1 MMICYSKGEN
11 PNLSPWRQGWQSRNH
26 KLPKPNI
33 TFPRM
38 VMGLPRLRK
47 CLLLAMTSNLC
58 SYETVSRIFGPRLKG
73 RGKRGRKRDLT
84 K

>member
-33 TFPRM
+33 TFPPHGYGIAASSQM
-38 VMGLPRLRK
+38 PPPR
-47 CLLLAMTSNLC
+47 ND
-58 SYETVSRIFGPRLKG
+58 I
-73 RGKRGRKRDLT
+73 
-84 K
+84 